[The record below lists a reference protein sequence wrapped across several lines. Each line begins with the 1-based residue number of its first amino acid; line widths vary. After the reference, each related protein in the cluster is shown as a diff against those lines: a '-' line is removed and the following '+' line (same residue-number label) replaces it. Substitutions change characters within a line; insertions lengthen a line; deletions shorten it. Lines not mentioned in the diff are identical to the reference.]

1 MPSCTVVA
9 PAWPDPG
16 RFALALVLA
25 FTLVLVSAWA
35 WGDTLVKALLPIT
48 QDLLT
53 WLDDRFGVVS
63 LEVERNAQDTVVR
76 MRAKLTTL
84 LVLGGQ
90 VIPPHPK
97 GWIEASTPVGDLLQP
112 LVIATGFALA
122 WPGMLPARLFR
133 LGIAIALGLLFL
145 VIDIPITLHAV
156 VWDMLVF
163 QLRINEFSPL
173 LTWWQFTQA
182 GGRLGIGLVMG
193 VVAWQVECAIG
204 NRCGKQSPVIVSRT
218 SGS

>member
-1 MPSCTVVA
+1 MPSFIAAT
-9 PAWPDPG
+9 PAWPSPG
-16 RFALALVLA
+16 RFALALIVA
-25 FTLVLVSAWA
+25 FTLALISAWA
-35 WGDTLVKALLPIT
+35 WGDTLVKTLLPIT
-48 QDLLT
+48 HDLLT

-63 LEVERNAQDTVVR
+63 LDVEHNAQDTVVR

-122 WPGMLPARLFR
+122 WPGKLSARLFR
-133 LGIAIALGLLFL
+133 LGIAITLGLLFL
-145 VIDIPITLHAV
+145 IIDIPITLHAV

-163 QLRINEFSPL
+163 QLGLNEFSPL

-182 GGRLGIGLVMG
+182 GGRLGIGLVIG
-193 VVAWQVECAIG
+193 VAAWQVEVAISTRRG
-204 NRCGKQSPVIVSRT
+204 EQLFVTNR
-218 SGS
+218 

>member
-1 MPSCTVVA
+1 MLSSTAATPG
-9 PAWPDPG
+9 WPDPG
-16 RFALALVLA
+16 RFALTLVLA
-25 FTLVLVSAWA
+25 FTLVLISAWA
-35 WGDTLVKALLPIT
+35 WGDILVKSLLPLT
-48 QDLLT
+48 QDVLT

-63 LEVERNAQDTVVR
+63 LDVERNAQDTVVR

-90 VIPPHPK
+90 VIPPNPK

-122 WPGMLPARLFR
+122 WPGRLSARLCR
-133 LGIAIALGLLFL
+133 LGIAIGLGLLFL
-145 VIDIPITLHAV
+145 VIDIPLTLHAV
-156 VWDMLVF
+156 VWDLIVF
-163 QLRINEFSPL
+163 QLGVKDFSPL

-193 VVAWQVECAIG
+193 VAAWQVERAMN
-204 NRCGKQSPVIVSRT
+204 NRYEKQSFVT
-218 SGS
+218 SK